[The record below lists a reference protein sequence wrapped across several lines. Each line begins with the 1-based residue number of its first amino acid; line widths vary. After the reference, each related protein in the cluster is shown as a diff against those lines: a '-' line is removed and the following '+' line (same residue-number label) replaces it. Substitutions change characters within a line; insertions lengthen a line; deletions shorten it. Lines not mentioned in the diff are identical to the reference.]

1 MAEPLAIYRVFNM
14 TINPANLNL
23 TIYQGYTFNDVWYW
37 ENEDG
42 TPVDL
47 TTYTATIQARYNLT
61 DSSPFLTLSTLNGG
75 ITLGGTAGSI
85 LVNMSSAATATL
97 TPGEGVWNL
106 QMVGG
111 GISGALLQ
119 GIIIIQEMP
128 TR

>member
-1 MAEPLAIYRVFNM
+1 M

-61 DSSPFLTLSTLNGG
+61 DSSPFLTLSTSNGG